1 MYIYIGNRR
10 QRGHGI
16 GAFFKKHASSFAN
29 AAAPYAK
36 EALGNLGKH
45 ALRSGIQ
52 VVGDVAQGRNVGES
66 FRERGREMG
75 MDFLG
80 DYGYQPNYGYMSTP
94 YGHGYGY
101 GYGYQPSYEAEEPPR
116 KRRRTENSREST
128 RRAPHKNRRRVKGEV
143 SEGRGS
149 KKSRRRRDI
158 FD

>member
-36 EALGNLGKH
+36 EALGDLGKH

-52 VVGDVAQGRNVGES
+52 VIGDVAQGRNVGES

-80 DYGYQPNYGYMSTP
+80 NYGYQPNYGYMSTP

-101 GYGYQPSYEAEEPPR
+101 GYQPNYEAEEPPR
-116 KRRRTENSREST
+116 KRSRTGNGGGEST
-128 RRAPHKNRRRVKGEV
+128 RRAPHKNRRRPKGEV